1 MTTEVI
7 LTGTGVPHPTP
18 GRAGAGTL
26 VRTEHVAVQFDA
38 GRATVL
44 RMAEAGTHPARL
56 DALFL
61 THVHSDHVHDV
72 PDLTMTRW
80 LHQKLETTG
89 PLPIVAPDGPT
100 ARFVRRMLGAFEDD
114 IAIRMAH
121 ADATPPQ
128 FDLTAF
134 PVAAAPRPVWESTDG
149 TVSVDA
155 VEVHH
160 EPVTGAVAYRVRTA
174 DGIVVISGDTVVC
187 DEVAEMADDADV
199 LVHEA
204 CRATALARQVAGTAM
219 EAIFSYHAD
228 TVALGALAE
237 KAGVGHLVLTH
248 LIPPPAD
255 AASAALFEAD
265 VRRGGYRGRVT
276 VGEDLT
282 RIVLGSSQAMRLWRM
297 PGTAW
302 TAHDGDLPGV
312 IQPAPVL
319 ESLRP

>member
-7 LTGTGVPHPTP
+7 LTGTGVPHPAP

-26 VRTEHVAVQFDA
+26 VRTGQVAVQFDA
-38 GRATVL
+38 GRATAL
-44 RMAEAGTHPARL
+44 RLAEAGTHPAQL

-80 LHQKLETTG
+80 LSQKMQATG

-100 ARFVRRMLGAFEDD
+100 ARYVRRMLAPFDDD
-114 IAIRMAH
+114 IALRMAN
-121 ADATPPQ
+121 ADQAPPR

-134 PVAAAPRPVWESTDG
+134 PVQSAPRQVWHGADG
-149 TVSVDA
+149 TVTVDA
-155 VEVHH
+155 VQVHH
-160 EPVTGAVAYRVRTA
+160 GPVTGAVGYRVRTP

-187 DEVAEMADDADV
+187 DEVADLAAGADI

-204 CRATALARQVAGTAM
+204 CRATALASYLADAALQ
-219 EAIFSYHAD
+219 AIARYHAD
-228 TVALGALAE
+228 TVALAAMAD
-237 KAGVGHLVLTH
+237 KAGVRHLVLTH

-265 VRRGGYRGRVT
+265 VRHGGYDGAVT
-276 VGEDLT
+276 VGQDLT
-282 RIVLGSSQAMRLWRM
+282 RIAVGA
-297 PGTAW
+297 T
-302 TAHDGDLPGV
+302 
-312 IQPAPVL
+312 
-319 ESLRP
+319 